1 MRSLFNASIVALL
14 LIAGLASATPA
25 PGLTQLDAPFDK
37 WQSLIKSDPDQLLEI
52 LDAQSP
58 MSGLALVQYHLL
70 KSQAYA
76 ALVLAERSIAE
87 AQNGLALLSPY
98 QQPWLYHKL
107 HLSMAFAQDL
117 HGTPAKGLDDVNDAI
132 AWAESYDHLDL
143 TLEALMTRGLLLT
156 SLSDY
161 IAAMTDLQRAYNLA
175 PQRDA
180 WVVKADLAG
189 AIALVYEY
197 RREDALA
204 LPYFAEAVEYYRQQQ
219 SWISLSIYLYGLGR
233 ANKNTGNLELAKA
246 QLQESA
252 DLSQRINDSQGVA
265 YALKE
270 LAGLDWQS
278 GKHELAKQSALQA
291 MALFEQGNNAYMILD
306 SALLL
311 SSIYLAQQQTEL
323 ANQYLKKARES
334 LNPDSM
340 PLQKIALQEQAARIM
355 AATGQYQQ
363 AYETLDITNAE
374 HQTLL
379 SKQSTKQL
387 HQLRSRYELE
397 AQAQQNELLEA
408 QNQLQLAQLANQQ
421 RSNRL
426 LQVLFVSLSLILCLL
441 LVLFHRQRLH
451 KKALQQ
457 LADTDTLTG
466 LLNRRKTLELL
477 QLQADLAKR
486 HQIDFCVALVD
497 LDHFKKINDSLGH
510 QGGDQVLKHFARL
523 CSQTLR
529 HTDIVGRIGGEEF
542 LIALPH
548 TNAQEAA
555 LLLERLRKRCEGI
568 AETMQLDELKVSI
581 SIGLVSNTPPRS
593 AIELLARADK
603 ILYSAKD
610 AGRNRLVIDRA
621 A

>member
-1 MRSLFNASIVALL
+1 MHSLLKAGILAVL
-14 LIAGLASATPA
+14 LITGMVSATPTS
-25 PGLTQLDAPFDK
+25 GLTQLEAPFGK
-37 WQSLIKSDPDQLLEI
+37 WQSLIKSDPDQLLKI
-52 LDAQSP
+52 LAAQPP
-58 MSGLALVQYHLL
+58 MSGLTQVQYHLL

-76 ALVLAERSIAE
+76 ALIMAEQSILE
-87 AQNGLALLSPY
+87 AQTGLALITPY
-98 QQPWLYHKL
+98 QHPWLYHQL

-117 HGTPAKGLDDVNDAI
+117 NGTPAKGLDKTNEAI
-132 AWAESYDHLDL
+132 VWAESHNHLPL
-143 TLEALMTRGLLLT
+143 LLEALMTRGLLLT

-161 IAAMTDLQRAYNLA
+161 IAAMADLQRAYNLA
-175 PQRDA
+175 PEHDA

-189 AIALVYEY
+189 SIALVYEY

-204 LPYFAEAVEYYRQQQ
+204 LPYFAEAVEYYREQQ

-233 ANKNTGNLELAKA
+233 ANKNTGNPELGRA

-252 DLSQRINDSQGVA
+252 DLSRRINDSQGVA

-270 LAGLDWQS
+270 LAGLDWRS

-291 MALFEQGNNAYMILD
+291 LALFEQGQNAYMLLD

-311 SSIYLAQQQTEL
+311 SRIYLSEQQTEL
-323 ANQYLKKARES
+323 ATEYLQQARQT

-340 PLQKIALQEQAARIM
+340 PLQEIALNEQAARIM
-355 AATGQYQQ
+355 AASGQYQQ
-363 AYETLDITNAE
+363 AYEALAQTNTK
-374 HQTLL
+374 HQVLL
-379 SKQSTKQL
+379 AKQSTEQL

-397 AQAQQNELLEA
+397 AQAQKNELLEA

-426 LQVLFVSLSLILCLL
+426 LQVLFISLSFILCLL
-441 LVLFHRQRLH
+441 LILFHRQRLH
-451 KKALQQ
+451 KQALQQ
-457 LADTDTLTG
+457 LADTDALTG

-486 HQIDFCVALVD
+486 HQVDFCVALVD

-510 QGGDQVLKHFARL
+510 QGGDQVLKHFAKL
-523 CSQTLR
+523 CTQTLR
-529 HTDIVGRIGGEEF
+529 HTDIIGRIGGEEF

-548 TNAQEAA
+548 TNAADAA
-555 LLLERLRKRCEGI
+555 SLLERLRKRCEGI
-568 AETMQLDELKVSI
+568 ADIMQLDELQVSI
-581 SIGLVSNTPPRS
+581 SIGLVSNKPPRS

-610 AGRNRLVIDRA
+610 AGRNRLVIDKA